1 MTKKFAVVLSF
12 VFTFGIAVGAVAGRR
27 GIDSAMYRSKA
38 KKEAGQALLE
48 LAKAQAG
55 KGSWERIA
63 VGRVYYLAGM
73 KPEGQAIFDAI
84 TAKKPESSDWFR
96 IGRVYY
102 EAGEWTKAQDAFDK
116 ALKMEPNEG
125 KWLAE
130 VGAYTLAKGNRDKAE
145 EYFDRSFKAQDDEVW
160 STVNMA
166 AGYLGVQP
174 LQ

>member
-12 VFTFGIAVGAVAGRR
+12 VFTFGIAVGAVAGRK
-27 GIDSAMYRSKA
+27 GIDSAMYKSKA
-38 KKEAGQALLE
+38 KKEAGQALLG
-48 LAKAQAG
+48 LARTQAG

-73 KPEGQAIFDAI
+73 KSEGQAIFDAI

-102 EAGEWTKAQDAFDK
+102 EAGEWAKAQETFDK
-116 ALKMEPNEG
+116 ALEMEPNEA

-130 VGAYTLAKGNRDKAE
+130 VGAYYLAKGNREKAE
-145 EYFDRSFKAQDDEVW
+145 GYFERSFKAQDDEVW

-166 AGYLGVQP
+166 AGYLGVEP

>member
-1 MTKKFAVVLSF
+1 MTRKFAVVLSF
-12 VFTFGIAVGAVAGRR
+12 VFMFGITVGAVAGRR
-27 GIDSAMYRSKA
+27 GIDSAMYKSKA
-38 KKEAGQALLE
+38 KKEAGQSLLE
-48 LAKAQAG
+48 LAKTQAG

-73 KPEGQAIFDAI
+73 KSEGQAIFDAI

-102 EAGEWTKAQDAFDK
+102 EAGEWAKAQETFDK
-116 ALKMEPNEG
+116 AIAMEPNEA

-130 VGAYTLAKGNRDKAE
+130 VGAYYLAKGNREKAE
-145 EYFDRSFKAQDDEVW
+145 QYFERSFKAEDDEVW

-166 AGYLGVQP
+166 
-174 LQ
+174 